1 MAKKGIPKIKI
12 PIKPQ
17 DLTIE
22 AVEPYLPTIFAQF
35 EANTAKIRADYDYYC
50 LDHDILLKV
59 RPHDDTEVNNI
70 VLIPNLK
77 AIIDWKTG
85 YVFGNPIKY
94 AQSKTSDTDDINYL
108 NKYTRNVC
116 QRAIDK
122 DVGTWAYATGVGYY
136 FIEPKSE
143 TFDIETEAP
152 YEIYCRPADSCCKV
166 YSSYGGN
173 KPLFDLLFTTY
184 EEIGKDTLRKTVNV
198 LDIYFPD
205 MLYTYESNGISQ
217 WVRKGEPTSRGLKK
231 PLPLVEKR
239 PNTDG
244 IGIVAMGESMQHA
257 IDKLMS
263 NGLDNVEDIVNE
275 IYVYKNVNLGE
286 TPEEQKEN
294 HTAMKKNGAVVLN
307 GASKDLPP
315 SLDTITPKLSL
326 SEVQTMVETLNS
338 FFHSAVGV
346 PMEMS
351 STNSGNTTK
360 QGSEVANG
368 WDNAYNRALDDVNSF
383 LVADTELLQKIMW
396 ICKNTPNNKIDNLAP
411 SEIDIKYSFNLTDN
425 ILTKSQSFGTLIN
438 YCPPAMVLR
447 MCRMSADPEAEGKLI
462 EESAIYKAFLASKQ
476 PQSTETIVTEED
488 GSDTVRENGQQTQN
502 NGEVV

>member
-1 MAKKGIPKIKI
+1 MVKKGIAKIKI
-12 PIKPQ
+12 PIRPQ
-17 DLTIE
+17 NLTIE
-22 AVEPYLPTIFAQF
+22 AVEPYLQTIFTQF
-35 EANTAKIRADYDYYC
+35 EENAQKIRSDYDKYC
-50 LDHDILLKV
+50 LNHEILLKV

-77 AIIDWKTG
+77 SIIDWKTG

-94 AQSKTSDTDDINYL
+94 AQSKTSNTDDINYL
-108 NKYTRNVC
+108 NKYGRNVC

-122 DVGTWAYATGVGYY
+122 EVGTWAFATGVGYY
-136 FIEPKSE
+136 FIEPKSDM
-143 TFDIETEAP
+143 FDIETEAP
-152 YEIYCRPADSCCKV
+152 YEIYCRSADSCCKV
-166 YSSYGGN
+166 YSSYGSN

-184 EEIGKDTLRKTVNV
+184 DKIDKNNIKTTIKV
-198 LDIYFPD
+198 LDIYFPET
-205 MLYTYESNGISQ
+205 LYTYENNGLSQ
-217 WVRKGEPTSRGLKK
+217 WVRITRESRGLKK
-231 PLPLVEKR
+231 PLPLIEKR
-239 PNTDG
+239 LNADG
-244 IGIVAMGESMQHA
+244 IGIVAMGDSMQYA

-286 TPEEQKEN
+286 TPEEQKLK
-294 HTAMKKNGAVVLN
+294 HTAMKRNGAVILN
-307 GASKDLPP
+307 GSNKDLPP

-326 SEVQTMVETLNS
+326 SEVQTMVSTLNA

-351 STNSGNTTK
+351 GTNSGNTTK

-383 LVADTELLQKIMW
+383 MVADTELLQKIMW
-396 ICKNTPNNKIDNLAP
+396 ICKNTPNNKIDNLAA
-411 SEIDIKYSFNLTDN
+411 SDIEIKYSFNLTDN

-462 EESAIYKAFLASKQ
+462 EESPVYKAFLASKQ
-476 PQSTETIVTEED
+476 PTSTETIVT
-488 GSDTVRENGQQTQN
+488 GTVDNKNNREVEQTQN
-502 NGEVV
+502 YGEVV

>member
-1 MAKKGIPKIKI
+1 MAKKGIAKIKI
-12 PIKPQ
+12 PIRPQ
-17 DLTIE
+17 NLTIE
-22 AVEPYLPTIFAQF
+22 AVEPYLPTIFKQFAQN
-35 EANTAKIRADYDYYC
+35 AQNIRKDYDKYC
-50 LDHDILLKV
+50 LDHNILLKV

-77 AIIDWKTG
+77 SIIDWKTG

-94 AQSKTSDTDDINYL
+94 AQSQTSNTDDINYL

-122 DVGTWAYATGVGYY
+122 EVGTWAYATGVGYY

-143 TFDIETEAP
+143 NFDIETEAP

-173 KPLFDLLFTTY
+173 KPLFDLLYTTY
-184 EEIGKDTLRKTVNV
+184 QEIGKDKLPKTVSV
-198 LDIYFPD
+198 LDIYFTD
-205 MLYTYESNGISQ
+205 RLYTYVNDGVAPWKRFDTKE
-217 WVRKGEPTSRGLKK
+217 RGLKK

-239 PNTDG
+239 PNSDG
-244 IGIVAMGESMQHA
+244 IGIVAMGESMQNA

-263 NGLDNVEDIVNE
+263 NGVDNVEDIVNE

-286 TPEEQKEN
+286 TDEEKKRN
-294 HTAMKKNGAVVLN
+294 HTTMMKNGAVVLN
-307 GASKDLPP
+307 GASKDFQPT
-315 SLDTITPKLSL
+315 LDTITPKMSL
-326 SEVQTMVETLNS
+326 NEVQTMVSTLNA
-338 FFHSAVGV
+338 FFHAAVGV

-351 STNSGNTTK
+351 GTNSGNTTK

-383 LVADTELLQKIMW
+383 MLADTELLQKIMW
-396 ICKNTPNNKIDNLAP
+396 ICKNTPNNKIDNLAS
-411 SEIDIKYSFNLTDN
+411 SEIEIKYSFNLTDN

-462 EESAIYKAFLASKQ
+462 EESAVYKAFLANKQ
-476 PQSTETIVTEED
+476 PTSTETIVTEEG
-488 GSDTVRENGQQTQN
+488 GSDNNREVEQTQTT
-502 NGEVV
+502 EK